1 MTIVDLPALR
11 SLLAAATGTL
21 DGLCTPSF
29 PLPFRVEHVRHMQ
42 HDVYDADGE
51 NLGSFA
57 FELPSELTVA
67 AVNVLPMLLS
77 VYEAALAWREVVRDE
92 RYDPLDA
99 GTDLIAAIDLAR
111 SGK

>member
-1 MTIVDLPALR
+1 MIDLPALR
-11 SLLAAATGTL
+11 SLLAAATPRPWRVEDRRPPRI
-21 DGLCTPSF
+21 DGLDRNVAAYSEGDYGWKVSDLTAA
-29 PLPFRVEHVRHMQ
+29 
-42 HDVYDADGE
+42 DAD
-51 NLGSFA
+51 LI
-57 FELPSELTVA
+57 VA
-67 AVNVLPMLLS
+67 AINALPQLLS